1 LSRPARFHVAI
12 AVVLAALLTMA
23 WVGRVH
29 SPSRLQQIRERG
41 TLVVATRIGPATY
54 YDSSEGPRGF
64 EYGLVKGFA
73 KRLGVKLEIRPVDSM
88 QQLATLLDAGAVD
101 LVAAGIGPTPRRLE
115 RFTFATPYMTVQPEV
130 VYRRGTPEPDNLGD
144 LAGHSV
150 EVIAGSGLE
159 QRLSARRSQYPDLKW
174 HALTGQT
181 SEELLYRVWSGRTEY
196 AVTDSNKVLLNQ
208 HFYPELQTGF
218 HLGDPRKLAW
228 MLRPGDNGLLEAANR
243 YIASAKN
250 EGTVD
255 ALVEQY
261 YGHLGKFDYVG
272 TRRFMRDVA
281 DLLPTY
287 RPVFERAAK
296 ADDMDWRL
304 LAAVGYQ
311 ESHWDPHAESPTGV
325 RGVMMLTQD
334 AAQDVGVDNRLDAKE
349 SIRGGADYLSRIRSR
364 LPDDVSEP
372 VRTWFALAAYNVGFG
387 HLEDARVITQMQ
399 GGDPDSW
406 AAVKKRLPLLS
417 QKKWYSKV
425 DHGYARGWEP
435 VRYVEN
441 IRKYYQLLIR
451 VTEPSLLKVAPGP
464 KKPSTPESPRD
475 WGLNDQS
482 ESAL

>member
-1 LSRPARFHVAI
+1 MSGAARFHLAI

-29 SPSRLQQIRERG
+29 APSRLQQIRERG
-41 TLVVATRIGPATY
+41 ELVVATRIGPATY
-54 YDSSEGPRGF
+54 YDSSDGPRGL

-73 KRLGVKLEIRPVDSM
+73 AKLGVKLKMRPAESM
-88 QQLATLLDAGAVD
+88 QELATLLDAGAVD
-101 LVAAGIGPTPRRLE
+101 LVAAGIGPSPRRLE
-115 RFTFATPYMTVQPEV
+115 RFTFAAPYMTVNPEI
-130 VYRRGTPEPDNLGD
+130 VYRRGTPEPENLGD
-144 LAGHSV
+144 IAGHSL
-150 EVIAGSGLE
+150 EVIAGSALE
-159 QRLSARRSQYPDLKW
+159 QLLASKRSEYPSLTW
-174 HALTGQT
+174 HALQGQT
-181 SEELLYRVWSGRTEY
+181 SEELLYRVWSGRADY
-196 AVTDSNKVLLNQ
+196 ALTDSNKLLLNQ
-208 HFYPELQTGF
+208 HFYPELQVAF
-218 HLGDPRKLAW
+218 KLGSPRKLAW
-228 MLRPGDNGLLEAANR
+228 MLRPGDDELLGAADD
-243 YIASAKN
+243 YIAAAHRN
-250 EGTVD
+250 GRLD

-281 DLLPTY
+281 DLLPKY
-287 RPVFERAAK
+287 RKVFAAAAK
-296 ADDMDWRL
+296 ETGMDWRL
-304 LAAVGYQ
+304 LAAIGYQ

-334 AAQDVGVDNRLDAKE
+334 AATDVGVDNRLDAKQ
-349 SIRGGADYLSRIRSR
+349 SIRGGADYLAGLRTRI
-364 LPDDVSEP
+364 PDDVAEP
-372 VRTWFALAAYNVGFG
+372 VRTWFALAAYNVGLG

-417 QKKWYSKV
+417 QRKWYSKV

-441 IRKYYQLLIR
+441 IRKYYQLLVR

-464 KKPSTPESPRD
+464 KNDGAPKALRD
-475 WGLNDQS
+475 WGLNEQS